1 MMFVM
6 SHVPRVKSEM
16 SKSLNDLEIYREAM
30 RLGEVVWGWVVHWD
44 FLAKDTVGKQF
55 VRSSD
60 SIAANISEGHGRFHF
75 KENQKFCY
83 YARGSLTETQTW
95 LEKAARRD
103 LIDAEQAR
111 DLYRDLEALRKRLNA
126 YIKSIGPQSDTHD
139 S

>member
-1 MMFVM
+1 MSVT
-6 SHVPRVKSEM
+6 SHVSRVKSEM

-83 YARGSLTETQTW
+83 YARGSRTETQTW

-111 DLYRDLEALRKRLNA
+111 ELYRDLEALRKRLNA